1 MKTSMVA
8 RNGGFAM
15 SVSSM
20 SALAQ
25 SFSQASG
32 IQIGE
37 IIRPVAKVCGAVLA
51 AWLLFATY
59 GLDLS
64 AGFF

>member
-1 MKTSMVA
+1 MVA
-8 RNGGFAM
+8 RNGGLAM
-15 SVSSM
+15 GVFSV

-25 SFSQASG
+25 SFSEASG

>member
-1 MKTSMVA
+1 
-8 RNGGFAM
+8 
-15 SVSSM
+15 M
-20 SALAQ
+20 SALIQ
-25 SFSQASG
+25 SFSQTSG
-32 IQIGE
+32 IQVGE
-37 IIRPVAKVCGAVLA
+37 LLKPVAKVCGAVLV

>member
-1 MKTSMVA
+1 
-8 RNGGFAM
+8 
-15 SVSSM
+15 M
-20 SALAQ
+20 SAFAQ

-37 IIRPVAKVCGAVLA
+37 LIRPIAKVCGAVLG
-51 AWLLFATY
+51 AWLLFATC

-64 AGFF
+64 AGFFRTSIG

>member
-1 MKTSMVA
+1 
-8 RNGGFAM
+8 M
-15 SVSSM
+15 SVFSV

>member
-1 MKTSMVA
+1 
-8 RNGGFAM
+8 M
-15 SVSSM
+15 SVFI
-20 SALAQ
+20 Q
-25 SFSQASG
+25 GFSQSSG

-37 IIRPVAKVCGAVLA
+37 LIRPVTKLFGAVLV
-51 AWLLFATY
+51 AWLLVATY

>member
-1 MKTSMVA
+1 
-8 RNGGFAM
+8 
-15 SVSSM
+15 M
-20 SALAQ
+20 SALVQ
-25 SFSQASG
+25 SFSQSSG

-37 IIRPVAKVCGAVLA
+37 LLKPVAKVCGAVLT